1 MARLDAALGAR
12 QAKTA
17 ASNEPADAA
26 KQTLAFRLAAMAV
39 GVYIVRLLLGLFRY
53 ALDAALLLL
62 VAAAAAAVAGP
73 GLKNDTV
80 SQLLGQLEALV
91 DPLFATVADRGVSA
105 VSGPART
112 IASYLGIGPAP
123 ARA

>member
-1 MARLDAALGAR
+1 MARLDLNRGAR
-12 QAKTA
+12 QPKPA
-17 ASNEPADAA
+17 AGSEPAAA
-26 KQTLAFRLAAMAV
+26 GKQTLALRLVALAV
-39 GVYIVRLLLGLFRY
+39 GVYVFRLLLGLFRY
-53 ALDAALLLL
+53 ALDAALLVLL
-62 VAAAAAAVAGP
+62 AAAAAAIAGP

-91 DPLFATVADRGVSA
+91 DPLFAAIADRGASA

>member
-1 MARLDAALGAR
+1 MAMLDSTLGAR
-12 QAKTA
+12 QPRPVAGK
-17 ASNEPADAA
+17 EPADAA
-26 KQTLAFRLAAMAV
+26 KQMLAFRLAALAV
-39 GVYIVRLLLGLFRY
+39 AVYMVRLLLGLFKY

-62 VAAAAAAVAGP
+62 LAGSAAAVAGP
-73 GLKNDTV
+73 GLKNNTV
-80 SQLLGQLEALV
+80 SQLLAQLETFV
-91 DPLFATVADRGVSA
+91 DPLFAALADRGASA